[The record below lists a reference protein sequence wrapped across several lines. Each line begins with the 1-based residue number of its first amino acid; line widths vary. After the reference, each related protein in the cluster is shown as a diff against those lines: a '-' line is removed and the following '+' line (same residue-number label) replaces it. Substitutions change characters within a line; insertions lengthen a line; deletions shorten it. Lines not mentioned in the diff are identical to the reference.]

1 MTGQTAAG
9 EAMWVSVQN
18 IVKTEG
24 APALFKGVIPRMMWI
39 APLGAM
45 NFAGYEL
52 AKRAMQSA
60 EAEAKT
66 KAESGTV
73 TQPAASKPTPAV
85 KPSPLSRLS
94 RQQARTALRRVQT
107 QLWRRSRQQV
117 VQSLQKSRPRA
128 IQSSRGCRTGCVCT
142 SCIDQIVVSPLHRLR
157 WRRTP
162 NLQGQP
168 SE

>member
-1 MTGQTAAG
+1 
-9 EAMWVSVQN
+9 
-18 IVKTEG
+18 
-24 APALFKGVIPRMMWI
+24 MMWI

-60 EAEAKT
+60 EVEGET
-66 KAESGTV
+66 KAESGTASS
-73 TQPAASKPTPAV
+73 TAASKPTPAV
-85 KPSPLSRLS
+85 KPSPALTAV
-94 RQQARTALRRVQT
+94 QAAGEDGATQIADAVVAEIPTTSGAEPAEEQT
-107 QLWRRSRQQV
+107 
-117 VQSLQKSRPRA
+117 
-128 IQSSRGCRTGCVCT
+128 SSDTIAPCGCRTGCVCT
-142 SCIDQIVVSPLHRLR
+142 SCIDQIVVVSPLHRLR